1 MAQYTSKPE
10 NPVAGDSYVDI
21 NARTVSVFDGN
32 QWQVFTE
39 YELLEMEMIQ
49 LLMTTGRTQE
59 QAEHAIHMLQHG
71 HIHIGD
77 KE

>member
-1 MAQYTSKPE
+1 MTQYMTKPE

-32 QWQVFTE
+32 DWLTFTE
-39 YELLEMEMIQ
+39 YELLEMEMIK

-59 QAEHAIHMLQHG
+59 QAEHAIHILQHG
-71 HIHIGD
+71 HIQHG
-77 KE
+77 E

>member
-1 MAQYTSKPE
+1 MAQYMTKPE

-32 QWQVFTE
+32 QWQTFTE

-59 QAEHAIHMLQHG
+59 QAEHALHILQHG
-71 HIHIGD
+71 HIHHG
-77 KE
+77 E